1 MGLGDDKGRWGVD
14 RAKTYPIAVQ
24 ASVQQ
29 ENGRGLAK
37 AKAAHF
43 PYQPCYRLAAIRK
56 RVWAGKYKKMV
67 LCCGAKDANMSHR
80 IPPPLVRHT

>member
-14 RAKTYPIAVQ
+14 RAKTYSVAVQ

-29 ENGRGLAK
+29 ENGRRLAK

-43 PYQPCYRLAAIRK
+43 PYQPCYRLATIRK
-56 RVWAGKYKKMV
+56 RVWAGKYNKMGF
-67 LCCGAKDANMSHR
+67 LLRRKRCKHC
-80 IPPPLVRHT
+80 HTGYHHH